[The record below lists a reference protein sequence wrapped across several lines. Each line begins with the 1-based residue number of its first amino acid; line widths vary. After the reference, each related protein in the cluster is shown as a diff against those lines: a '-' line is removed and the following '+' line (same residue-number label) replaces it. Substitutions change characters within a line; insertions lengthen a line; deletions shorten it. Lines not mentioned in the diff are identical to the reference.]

1 MKNKLTY
8 LVAAFLCG
16 SCLAHA
22 SADEQPPQDSYSYVS
37 FGSGPINGL
46 GDSLLVPNLSVG
58 YRSRGN
64 SIMGSDTGLSF
75 STIGTAHQVSLQ
87 YIMHFY
93 LNPYDSSSP
102 YLGTGLRMSGFFAN
116 QGRAAK
122 AMLSTDFVV
131 GKSLE
136 DNFGKGHF
144 VEMHVCSPS
153 VWICNENSQV
163 AKKKGFTA
171 VPMMYLTYGMGF

>member
-58 YRSRGN
+58 YRSHGN
-64 SIMGSDTGLSF
+64 SIMGGDTGLLC
-75 STIGTAHQVSLQ
+75 STIVPAHEVSFQ
-87 YIMHFY
+87 YILHFY
-93 LNPYDSSSP
+93 LTPYDSHSLYSVQ
-102 YLGTGLRMSGFFAN
+102 GLSMN
-116 QGRAAK
+116 
-122 AMLSTDFVV
+122 
-131 GKSLE
+131 
-136 DNFGKGHF
+136 
-144 VEMHVCSPS
+144 VC
-153 VWICNENSQV
+153 I
-163 AKKKGFTA
+163 ATH
-171 VPMMYLTYGMGF
+171 

>member
-1 MKNKLTY
+1 
-8 LVAAFLCG
+8 
-16 SCLAHA
+16 
-22 SADEQPPQDSYSYVS
+22 
-37 FGSGPINGL
+37 
-46 GDSLLVPNLSVG
+46 
-58 YRSRGN
+58 
-64 SIMGSDTGLSF
+64 
-75 STIGTAHQVSLQ
+75 
-87 YIMHFY
+87 
-93 LNPYDSSSP
+93 
-102 YLGTGLRMSGFFAN
+102 MSGFFAN